1 MDKKTANRKRPERLA
16 LRCDAAEKADIQ
28 RMIDATGA
36 GTATDA
42 VIAALELATALGLN
56 VPDPAAPHD
65 WTVADAATAERIK
78 NLLS

>member
-1 MDKKTANRKRPERLA
+1 MQNTDANRKRPERLA
-16 LRCDAAEKADIQ
+16 LRCNATEKADMQ

-65 WTVADAATAERIK
+65 WTVADATTAARIK